1 MAHVAAALPNHI
13 MMEAAMLGRSDG
25 LVHSHTIDSGWI
37 MLSDGPGLGIEFDV
51 ARIHH
56 LALGARWAR
65 ERRIMGA
72 QAWRRADR
80 NSV

>member
-1 MAHVAAALPNHI
+1 
-13 MMEAAMLGRSDG
+13 MLGRSDG

-56 LALGARWAR
+56 LAARQLGGRASAGLWG
-65 ERRIMGA
+65 RRRGA
-72 QAWRRADR
+72 GLIEIPFEQ
-80 NSV
+80 VEELGEE